1 MGFKTFL
8 SQMTFPMSRFEYNL
22 IASTFADDNIQMY
35 SHLMCY
41 INRFT
46 IPEGR
51 DLYSHIAIS
60 HSVNSQTF
68 AATF

>member
-1 MGFKTFL
+1 
-8 SQMTFPMSRFEYNL
+8 MTFPYNEFEYSL
-22 IASTFADDNIQMY
+22 ISVPFADDNIQMY

-51 DLYSHIAIS
+51 SL
-60 HSVNSQTF
+60 F
-68 AATF
+68 